1 MIERRAESGYPP
13 LKAVKRLNGM
23 SRDLFDEVLSER
35 KFLTKRT
42 LFKNNESRT
51 PGPSFLIHHPVS
63 GRHEFVGLTP
73 ELFVIEREREREG
86 LTTIVYPGG
95 AESTVD
101 VGRVTRD
108 RISSIRKISTSGEE
122 ARAEAKIVSMIYL
135 TTVSPVRSK
144 KLARRP
150 RSNYDYNSQSVHLLY
165 SRRFV
170 Y

>member
-1 MIERRAESGYPP
+1 
-13 LKAVKRLNGM
+13 M
-23 SRDLFDEVLSER
+23 SRDLFDEVLNER

-73 ELFVIEREREREG
+73 ELFVIERERERG
-86 LTTIVYPGG
+86 TNDYRV
-95 AESTVD
+95 S
-101 VGRVTRD
+101 GRRRIDSRCWARD
-108 RISSIRKISTSGEE
+108 RISSIRKISMSGEE

-144 KLARRP
+144 KLARTAALKLRLRQP
-150 RSNYDYNSQSVHLLY
+150 KYTPAILASLRLLTNHSNASSSNPNRSNGDWI
-165 SRRFV
+165 
-170 Y
+170 

>member
-1 MIERRAESGYPP
+1 MVERRAESGYLP

-73 ELFVIEREREREG
+73 ELFVIERERERG
-86 LTTIVYPGG
+86 TNDYRV
-95 AESTVD
+95 S
-101 VGRVTRD
+101 GRR
-108 RISSIRKISTSGEE
+108 RIDSRCW
-122 ARAEAKIVSMIYL
+122 ARYAGS
-135 TTVSPVRSK
+135 
-144 KLARRP
+144 
-150 RSNYDYNSQSVHLLY
+150 H
-165 SRRFV
+165 
-170 Y
+170 